1 MQLFAGFVEDYP
13 MSYVFNDDVEDE
25 EHFFEP
31 LGDPIYDEE
40 LHDEEFNDE
49 SIFQKYNIKEPI
61 FDYPIFE
68 ELIFDKDEEDTK
80 ISLSPIINQSDG
92 GGTIFVDVSYLFEV
106 ELSILEFIKIVIL
119 YSHHLRMHR
128 IRGRILSNTGRMMQ
142 GKLGYSFKNVEIT
155 ETDKRVV
162 FSEWNRPSKQDP
174 RSGVSGFKPNS
185 DV

>member
-31 LGDPIYDEE
+31 FGDPVYDEE

-92 GGTIFVDVSYLFEV
+92 GDTIFVDVSYLFEV

-119 YSHHLRMHR
+119 HSH
-128 IRGRILSNTGRMMQ
+128 
-142 GKLGYSFKNVEIT
+142 
-155 ETDKRVV
+155 
-162 FSEWNRPSKQDP
+162 P
-174 RSGVSGFKPNS
+174 
-185 DV
+185 

>member
-1 MQLFAGFVEDYP
+1 M
-13 MSYVFNDDVEDE
+13 
-25 EHFFEP
+25 
-31 LGDPIYDEE
+31 GDPIYDEE
-40 LHDEEFNDE
+40 LDDEEFNDE

-80 ISLSPIINQSDG
+80 ISFSPIINQSDG

-128 IRGRILSNTGRMMQ
+128 IRGWILSNTGRMMQ

-162 FSEWNRPSKQDP
+162 FSEWNRASKQTHEVGSRDLS
-174 RSGVSGFKPNS
+174 RILTFRLSKWRFVFFSINLIIAIIIVFK
-185 DV
+185 

>member
-1 MQLFAGFVEDYP
+1 MQLFAGFVDDYP

-92 GGTIFVDVSYLFEV
+92 GDTIFVDVSYLFEV

-119 YSHHLRMHR
+119 HSHHLRMHR

-162 FSEWNRPSKQDP
+162 FSEWNWPSKQDP
-174 RSGVSGFKPNS
+174 QSGVSGFKPNS

>member
-92 GGTIFVDVSYLFEV
+92 GDTIFVDVSYLFEV
-106 ELSILEFIKIVIL
+106 VLSILDFIKIVIL
-119 YSHHLRMHR
+119 HSHHLRTHR
-128 IRGRILSNTGRMMQ
+128 IRGLILSNTGRMMQ
-142 GKLGYSFKNVEIT
+142 DKLGYSFKNVEIT
-155 ETDKRVV
+155 ETDKIVV

-174 RSGVSGFKPNS
+174 HCGVSRFKPNS